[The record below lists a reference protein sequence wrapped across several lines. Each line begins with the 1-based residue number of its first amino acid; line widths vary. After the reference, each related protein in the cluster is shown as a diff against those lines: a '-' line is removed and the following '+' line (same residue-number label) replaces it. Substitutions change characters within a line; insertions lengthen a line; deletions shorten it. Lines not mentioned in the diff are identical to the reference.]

1 MARDVSWVACTWTCA
16 NTHMKLTASQFGQPD
31 TRPKVWISPTREF
44 IDDDYFHFLL
54 KLMITNVPFPCNGVQ
69 NLSTL
74 EQGEEVEVGGELGVG
89 EGTAE
94 YDLRL
99 KQKS

>member
-1 MARDVSWVACTWTCA
+1 MARDVSWVSCTWTCA

-31 TRPKVWISPTREF
+31 TRPKVWISPTRPGEF
-44 IDDDYFHFLL
+44 IDDDYFQILL
-54 KLMITNVPFPCNGVQ
+54 KLMITNVSFPCNGVQ

-89 EGTAE
+89 AGTAE
-94 YDLRL
+94 YDLR
-99 KQKS
+99 